1 MQLTVTVY
9 VNITVSMGSTD
20 LKYSPF
26 SARATATPATPFQLR
41 DERQQP
47 DVPAPKAEHHLLQG
61 PGFEGRPH
69 FAGFRQA
76 RGRLLRHSR
85 RHRDQRQRRGDTD
98 ADTNDVR
105 MTTATEFLGV
115 S

>member
-1 MQLTVTVY
+1 MLPHGTF
-9 VNITVSMGSTD
+9 SMGSTD
-20 LKYSPF
+20 LKHPPF
-26 SARATATPATPFQLR
+26 LARATTAPTTPATPFQLR

-105 MTTATEFLGV
+105 MTSATEFLGV

>member
-1 MQLTVTVY
+1 MSGHFHILQLTVTVY

-47 DVPAPKAEHHLLQG
+47 DVPAPKAEHHLVQG
-61 PGFEGRPH
+61 QGLEGGRNDV
-69 FAGFRQA
+69 AGFVQT
-76 RGRLLRHSR
+76 RGRLLCNR
-85 RHRDQRQRRGDTD
+85 
-98 ADTNDVR
+98 
-105 MTTATEFLGV
+105 
-115 S
+115 